1 MFTHAAMMSTAS
13 RSEALAVVRS
23 HVPPRSA
30 ASEPETR
37 VVEVLWQPASAAFL
51 EVGTFV
57 AVMLAGFGLL
67 QWRSRGALSRWLEDH
82 RRLGPVAGAMLG
94 AIPGCGGAIVVMPLY
109 LRGTVSFGTVVA
121 TLVATM
127 GDSSFVLLATDPAV
141 GIALHLGLL
150 ATGIVTGAIVDGL
163 RVTPT
168 RSPIGPGA
176 RARVEVAASPRRTG
190 PSTVGAAAATIG
202 LDGRPTVRTV
212 PRGLIGFWV
221 LVALGLVLGVPTV
234 AQLVPIGAFDIGP
247 LPTATVVGALGAL
260 ACVAIAVL
268 ARGQSRPTC
277 AWHERPRDVLLDA
290 ARETA
295 KVTVW
300 VAVAFVGYEVLVAT
314 TGLDLGRLPTI
325 GLIGVVVGTALGLIP
340 GCGPQ
345 VVLTGL
351 YAQGLVPLST
361 LVANALSQDGDAL
374 LPLLVMDRRAA
385 VVGTVISAV
394 PGLVIGAVMVGFG
407 L

>member
-1 MFTHAAMMSTAS
+1 
-13 RSEALAVVRS
+13 
-23 HVPPRSA
+23 
-30 ASEPETR
+30 

-67 QWRSRGALSRWLEDH
+67 QWRSQGALSRWLAGH
-82 RRLGPVAGAMLG
+82 RRLGPLAGALLG

-141 GIALHLGLL
+141 ALVLHLGLL
-150 ATGIVTGAIVDGL
+150 VTGTVTGAIVDGL
-163 RVTPT
+163 RITPT
-168 RSPIGPGA
+168 RLPADGHHHDHAG
-176 RARVEVAASPRRTG
+176 VATSPRRPR

-202 LDGRPTVRTV
+202 LDGRPTVRSV
-212 PRGLIGFWV
+212 PRGLLGFWV
-221 LVALGLVLGVPTV
+221 LVALGLLVAVPTVMRLLPVEAFDVGPVPAGMLIGVLGV
-234 AQLVPIGAFDIGP
+234 
-247 LPTATVVGALGAL
+247 L
-260 ACVAIAVL
+260 ACGAIAVL
-268 ARGQSRPTC
+268 GRGQARPTC

-300 VAVAFVGYEVLVAT
+300 VGVAFVGYEVFVAT
-314 TGLDLGRLPTI
+314 TGIDLGRLPTI
-325 GLIGVVVGTALGLIP
+325 GLIGVVIGTALGLIP

-374 LPLLVMDRRAA
+374 LPLLAMDRRAA
-385 VVGTVISAV
+385 VVGTAISAV
-394 PGLVIGAVMVGFG
+394 PGLVVGAVLVGFG